1 MRKND
6 RFIVH
11 VFPMRVVTIFD
22 FESRGRME
30 IVESAKSLVSSG
42 YTRQGRFELSINS
55 TASMPALLATV
66 RKYYTCVARTFFS
79 YL

>member
-1 MRKND
+1 
-6 RFIVH
+6 
-11 VFPMRVVTIFD
+11 MRVVAIVD
-22 FESRGRME
+22 FESRGRIE
-30 IVESAKSLVSSG
+30 IVESAKRLVSSG
-42 YTRQGRFELSINS
+42 YTRQGPFELSKIS

>member
-55 TASMPALLATV
+55 TASMPTLLATV
-66 RKYYTCVARTFFS
+66 RKYYTCVARAFFS